1 MPILLMCLAMDHEGT
16 EQHCLKAHNGCLSC
30 GCPPDEFADF
40 SGCARP
46 AMLVEATIQA
56 IEQAAADL
64 LNPDGSI
71 KAGCVGRVE
80 RWEREH
86 KIKLYWNNWFDVS
99 FAPSFELVSL
109 ALS

>member
-1 MPILLMCLAMDHEGT
+1 
-16 EQHCLKAHNGCLSC
+16 
-30 GCPPDEFADF
+30 
-40 SGCARP
+40 
-46 AMLVEATIQA
+46 MLVEATIQA
-56 IEQAAADL
+56 IEQAAAEL

-99 FAPSFELVSL
+99 FAPSFELILLPPS
-109 ALS
+109 

>member
-1 MPILLMCLAMDHEGT
+1 LLATNTVTFQLRVCGRA
-16 EQHCLKAHNGCLSC
+16 SC
-30 GCPPDEFADF
+30 G
-40 SGCARP
+40 ARK
-46 AMLVEATIQA
+46 T
-56 IEQAAADL
+56 
-64 LNPDGSI
+64 I